1 MISDAGVWVYV
12 LLALV
17 AANLPWLSER
27 LWFIQVPKSGVKPV
41 WARLVEWWLLY
52 LVVGAIGLGL
62 ERQMTGGVHE
72 QAWEFFAITFC
83 LFMVFALPGFIFR
96 HDLLKLLRRRA

>member
-1 MISDAGVWVYV
+1 MADTAVWLFL

-27 LWFIQVPKSGVKPV
+27 VLFVLTPEAGVKPV
-41 WARLVEWWLLY
+41 WVRLGEWLMLY

-62 ERQMTGGVHE
+62 ERQVTGGIHGQE
-72 QAWEFFAITFC
+72 WEFYAITFC